1 MYTPLNYHPP
11 AIPLQRFNVPLLI
24 DGEVKVSRP
33 LFIYEMRTLLTSRL
47 SKIANIC
54 YCKLFVIGPL
64 HGCFTGNFLTFS
76 RAVRFHNNR
85 SSHTE
90 VFCKKGVLKQKS
102 LLYVNFTKF
111 LRTSFFHSTP
121 SMAAFGHVYWGNPL
135 WKNSFFKQCILTTL
149 LQCFVPLNSSSLTKI
164 TKVQK

>member
-1 MYTPLNYHPP
+1 
-11 AIPLQRFNVPLLI
+11 
-24 DGEVKVSRP
+24 
-33 LFIYEMRTLLTSRL
+33 MRTLLTNRL

-121 SMAAFGHVYWGNPL
+121 SMAAFGHVY
-135 WKNSFFKQCILTTL
+135 
-149 LQCFVPLNSSSLTKI
+149 
-164 TKVQK
+164 

>member
-33 LFIYEMRTLLTSRL
+33 LFIYEMRTLLTNRL

-54 YCKLFVIGPL
+54 YCKLFVTGPL

-90 VFCKKGVLKQKS
+90 VFCKKGFLKQKS

-135 WKNSFFKQCILTTL
+135 RKKSFFRQCILTTV
-149 LQCFVPLNSSSLTKI
+149 LQCFVPLNSSSLTKM
-164 TKVQK
+164 

>member
-1 MYTPLNYHPP
+1 M
-11 AIPLQRFNVPLLI
+11 
-24 DGEVKVSRP
+24 
-33 LFIYEMRTLLTSRL
+33 MRALLTNRL
-47 SKIANIC
+47 SKIANVC
-54 YCKLFVIGPL
+54 YCKLIVNVPL
-64 HGCFTGNFLTFS
+64 HGCFTGKFLTFS

-121 SMAAFGHVYWGNPL
+121 SVAAFNHAYWANPL
-135 WKNSFFKQCILTTL
+135 WKNPFFKQCILTTV
-149 LQCFVPLNSSSLTKI
+149 LQRFVPSNSLSLKAGFQHADFSAS
-164 TKVQK
+164 V